1 MPPPTLSNP
10 VVKDNIAWQQA
21 IMEHRRALFE
31 RIVIEFP
38 ELLKSKKTDIYYW
51 RSKLSGPKTNKSAE
65 AHL

>member
-1 MPPPTLSNP
+1 
-10 VVKDNIAWQQA
+10 
-21 IMEHRRALFE
+21 MEHRRALFE